1 MSVIVDITTLT
12 HGGDGLGRLDGK
24 AIFVSGAIPGDQVRC
39 QLTVEKKRYAKGRLL
54 EVVTPSPNRVE
65 PPCQHFAECGGCDW
79 QQLSY
84 ADQCEWKERLFR
96 ENCHHQLDV
105 DPAVVKPLVQSPQ
118 QMGYRSRVQFKCS
131 VRADTFLLG
140 FYRRA
145 SHSVVDVDSCLVV
158 DPRIESLISPL
169 RQLFDGSSYAR
180 QVIQIDVAVGDVG
193 PSRIVVHFQGSKL
206 NPFVQWLQQNA
217 GHIDASLFVRDD
229 RSEQVQHVRGEE
241 GVSVEVGT
249 PAVALTYGVGGFAQI
264 NLRQNRHLVE
274 MVLRAVQLSDDDT
287 VLDLYCGMGNF
298 SLPLARQAKHV
309 IGVEGYAP
317 SIASAEKNAVAAGCD
332 NVTFHSC
339 RVERFM
345 ESMSQEVDVVVLDPP
360 RAGAKD
366 ALVALLT
373 LTPRSIVYVSCDQ
386 QTLLRDLTVLIVGGY
401 QLESI
406 QPIDM
411 FPQTA
416 HTEVL
421 AVLRRVTSRDCDI

>member
-24 AIFVSGAIPGDQVRC
+24 AVFVSGAIPGDQVRC

-54 EVVTPSPNRVE
+54 EVVEPAPSRVA
-65 PPCQHFAECGGCDW
+65 PPCQHFSECGGCDW

-84 ADQCEWKERLFR
+84 EDQCSWKERLFR
-96 ENCHHQLDV
+96 DNCDHQLDV
-105 DPAVVKPLVQSPQ
+105 DSAVIKPLVKSPQ

-131 VRADTFLLG
+131 VSADRFLLG

-145 SHSVVDVDSCLVV
+145 SHSVVNVDCCPVV
-158 DPRIESLISPL
+158 DPRIERLISPL
-169 RQLFDGSSYAR
+169 RQLFNASPYAR
-180 QVIQIDVAVGDVG
+180 QVIQLDVAVGDVG
-193 PSRIVVHFQGSKL
+193 LPRIVIHFKGDKL
-206 NPFVQWLQQNA
+206 DCFAQWLHQNA
-217 GHIDASLFVRDD
+217 GHIDGSLFVLDE
-229 RSEQVQHVRGEE
+229 RSQLLRHIRGEV
-241 GVSVEVGT
+241 GVSIEVDT
-249 PAVALTYGVGGFAQI
+249 PAITLTYGVGGFAQI
-264 NLRQNRHLVE
+264 NLKQNCHLVE
-274 MVLRAVQLSDDDT
+274 MVLHEAQLCGDDT

-317 SIASAEKNAVAAGCD
+317 SIASAEKNAAAAGCE
-332 NVTFHSC
+332 NVMFHSC
-339 RVERFM
+339 RVENFM
-345 ESMSQEVDVVVLDPP
+345 ESMSEEVDVVVLDPP
-360 RAGAKD
+360 RAGAKE
-366 ALVALLT
+366 ALMPLLK

-386 QTLLRDLTVLIVGGY
+386 QTLLRDLTVLIDGGY

-421 AVLRRVTSRDCDI
+421 AVLRQITSRDCDL